1 MALKVVSSLAK
12 KGVLDR
18 VGHGVYLVRPL
29 RAIGRPW
36 AISAFVA
43 VEQSLLGTPHYIG
56 GLGALGIHRLSEQ
69 IYSSVVDVF
78 SPTYKP
84 PQILASAKIRFH
96 RMPENEIPIG
106 KMTVLVEHL
115 PIHVSDP
122 ERTLVD
128 ALNHPQAFGGVG
140 EGVRAVD
147 RGVDR
152 VSLSK
157 LVRYAIELSDTAPLQ
172 RLAVPIDRHGASEH
186 LLARLAAKIGHPT
199 AVPAMVPGPRR
210 GPINVRWRI
219 SENDLHERGSGSP
232 STPR

>member
-140 EGVRAVD
+140 EGEDGDHAKCDPRM
-147 RGVDR
+147 
-152 VSLSK
+152 
-157 LVRYAIELSDTAPLQ
+157 Q
-172 RLAVPIDRHGASEH
+172 RLLHAVQRRLHPFMRVLKRCYGCLQLIIIYHGLVHAGGAFKLIEH
-186 LLARLAAKIGHPT
+186 GPGFEQKVNWMQFSPAR
-199 AVPAMVPGPRR
+199 
-210 GPINVRWRI
+210 N
-219 SENDLHERGSGSP
+219 SYCQ
-232 STPR
+232 